1 MYTLSALEP
10 IRKNSKQ
17 QKKKNNNPQTDLTED
32 YFFQTKTRE
41 KHVSLDLP
49 REREGLHNDTSYN
62 IKATTTGKVE
72 LHGI

>member
-17 QKKKNNNPQTDLTED
+17 QKKKKKPQTDLTED
-32 YFFQTKTRE
+32 YFFQTNTRE

>member
-17 QKKKNNNPQTDLTED
+17 QKKNKPQTDLTED

-41 KHVSLDLP
+41 KHVRLDLP